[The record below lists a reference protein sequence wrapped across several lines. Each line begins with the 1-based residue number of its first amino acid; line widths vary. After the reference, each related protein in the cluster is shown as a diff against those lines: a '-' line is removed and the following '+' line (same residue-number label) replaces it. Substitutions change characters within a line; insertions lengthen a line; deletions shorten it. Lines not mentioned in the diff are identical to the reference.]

1 MDSHGDDNGVD
12 NSKRSDKINYNES
25 DNAATLRTQEVG
37 DPVSNWVESTLTGAV
52 RTTEDSKSG
61 TILMGV
67 PPPVPKSKSKV
78 LGKKLPPSV
87 QRKWLMI
94 NNVGETDLVT
104 LNKNELTQ
112 RWGIQLR
119 DLRYVA
125 LIFFHY
131 ILELL

>member
-1 MDSHGDDNGVD
+1 MDSRGDDDGVD
-12 NSKRSDKINYNES
+12 NFKSSDKISYDES
-25 DNAATLRTQEVG
+25 GNNMAMANTDEVG

-61 TILMGV
+61 TILMGL
-67 PPPVPKSKSKV
+67 PPPVPKLKSKV
-78 LGKKLPPSV
+78 VGKKLPSSV

-94 NNVGETDLVT
+94 NKVGETDLVT

-119 DLRYVA
+119 DLRCV
-125 LIFFHY
+125 IFR
-131 ILELL
+131 LLARF

>member
-1 MDSHGDDNGVD
+1 MGSQGDDNGVE
-12 NSKRSDKINYNES
+12 NSKSSDKFNYNES
-25 DNAATLRTQEVG
+25 NNTTMLRTQEVG

-67 PPPVPKSKSKV
+67 PPPVSKSKSKMV
-78 LGKKLPPSV
+78 GKKLPPSV

-119 DLRYVA
+119 DLRYVI
-125 LIFFHY
+125 LSRFHF
-131 ILELL
+131 ILELM